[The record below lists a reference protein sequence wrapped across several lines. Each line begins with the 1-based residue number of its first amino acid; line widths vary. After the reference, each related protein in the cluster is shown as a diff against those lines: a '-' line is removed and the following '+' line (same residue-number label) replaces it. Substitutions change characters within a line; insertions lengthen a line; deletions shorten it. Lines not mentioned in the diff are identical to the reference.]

1 MLMVEKLGREL
12 ISPSADR
19 FWRMKSLDKVVT
31 DRFDRLNDT
40 ITRLFRDARRWKTS
54 TKLLEIPKLDRTSL
68 ARDKYARSPR
78 SVSADR
84 FLPNRRKR
92 TIVVDIMYLHT
103 SKTLKRYLDE
113 PESPESIKQGSQKFF
128 RMVLDR
134 AGCYSSLMTFRK

>member
-54 TKLLEIPKLDRTSL
+54 TKLLEIPKLDRTSP

>member
-1 MLMVEKLGREL
+1 MMMVEKLGREL

-31 DRFDRLNDT
+31 DRFKRLNDT
-40 ITRLFRDARRWKTS
+40 ITRLFRDVRRWKTS
-54 TKLLEIPKLDRTSL
+54 TRLLEIPKLDRTSL

-103 SKTLKRYLDE
+103 SKTLKRVSDIWTNLRVRNQL
-113 PESPESIKQGSQKFF
+113 SKG
-128 RMVLDR
+128 RR
-134 AGCYSSLMTFRK
+134 NSSGWFSTELVVTRR

>member
-1 MLMVEKLGREL
+1 MVEKLGREL

-40 ITRLFRDARRWKTS
+40 ITRLFRDVRRWKTS
-54 TKLLEIPKLDRTSL
+54 TRLLEIPKLDRTSP

-84 FLPNRRKR
+84 FLPNKRKR

-113 PESPESIKQGSQKFF
+113 PESPNQLNKG
-128 RMVLDR
+128 RR
-134 AGCYSSLMTFRK
+134 NSSGWFSTELVVTRR